1 MWLAPLL
8 ERGGD
13 VPVTVPERFF
23 RAIRTSPPRSPPAAW
38 SSNSSIAR
46 PIRGRW
52 RQPGLV
58 LPSSLPDR
66 ALAKGI
72 RRPGGRS
79 RVRGVRLTPQPWH
92 GDDRSGRVATS
103 GAESNSSFPSAPF
116 WPPGRPSLSPL
127 QTTGARTGTRALRVA
142 ATERGDHVANRI
154 GRTLTQSIAN
164 GSQVTLHAWVRWLR
178 GHPEILLPSADATAV
193 FEVNAYSNRD
203 RLFTN
208 QNPSRAI
215 PAMAPRIAMA
225 ATHHPGGM
233 RSAPESVPASLRP

>member
-1 MWLAPLL
+1 MAGAPSGTGWRCPRHSSRALL
-8 ERGGD
+8 QGDPDIAAPKPSGGMVIEFEYRPTD
-13 VPVTVPERFF
+13 PWPVAAAGFGPSLVPSRPSLGEGDPSAWREI
-23 RAIRTSPPRSPPAAW
+23 ASPRSLSD
-38 SSNSSIAR
+38 SSTVARRRSI
-46 PIRGRW
+46 W
-52 RQPGLV
+52 
-58 LPSSLPDR
+58 
-66 ALAKGI
+66 
-72 RRPGGRS
+72 PGGN
-79 RVRGVRLTPQPWH
+79 
-92 GDDRSGRVATS
+92 S